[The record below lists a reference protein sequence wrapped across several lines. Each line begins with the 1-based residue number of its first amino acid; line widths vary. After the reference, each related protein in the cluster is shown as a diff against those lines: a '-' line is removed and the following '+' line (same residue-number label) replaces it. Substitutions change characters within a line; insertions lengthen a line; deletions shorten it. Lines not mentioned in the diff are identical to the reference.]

1 MDYNK
6 FFDEV
11 VPKSCMPSDYGGDLL
26 SVEELHKQTCKELNI
41 QNDYFLMEQ
50 QQAALETSSF
60 SWNYHKDCLSKF
72 ASDEPQ
78 LSCKKCQELWEIDVI
93 TTIFCEKKRI

>member
-11 VPKSCMPSDYGGDLL
+11 VPRSCMPSDFGGDLA
-26 SVEELHKQTCKELNI
+26 SVEELHKKTCKELYL
-41 QNDYFLMEQ
+41 QNNYFLTEQ
-50 QQAALETSSF
+50 YQAALEIGSF
-60 SWNYHKDCLSKF
+60 SWNYHSECLKKF

-78 LSCKKCQELWEIDVI
+78 MSCKKCQDLWTKDAMI
-93 TTIFCEKKRI
+93 